1 MLEGIFN
8 RKVVYDDTADVVI
21 VGTGAGGATAARVL
35 SAAGLDVLMVEAGPR
50 LRTEDRPRDA
60 LRTLGGTMRNAGT
73 QTTTGTHPIPILQ
86 GVCVGGSTAVNSGI
100 IWRMPEDV
108 REDWT
113 RNHGLGDLVHEEHF
127 ARIYERIEA
136 DLDVAETSD
145 EVLGGNATLMRVA
158 SERLGLPGKA
168 MSRNAGRCQARGEC
182 LQGCPGEKRQSMD
195 VSYVPMAMKDGARL
209 STLCRVDKVW
219 VEGGR
224 AVGVLGMKLDAE
236 TRKPIGRFRIRANH
250 VIVSAG
256 VVHTPLILRRSGLGG
271 MVGRRFQGH
280 PGTAIVGRF
289 PHPVRMSYGA
299 TQGYEVPM
307 RDRGYKLESL
317 SLPPEMLAARLPGVG
332 RDWQERTANLD
343 HFAQWCAQVR
353 MRAHGRVLPGPLW
366 PLVFYEPTDSDL
378 DRIQEALVLI
388 MRMMF
393 EAGAVEVYPGIDGLP
408 EVIRSVAEVDEA
420 GSRRWKR
427 GSVHLVLSHLFG
439 TAVAGRDPSS
449 SVVDPQLQSHQIPD
463 LYVMDASVFP
473 TNMGVNPQHSIMA
486 VVMRAAEQLA
496 HRVAAQPSSFAR
508 AS

>member
-1 MLEGIFN
+1 MISFN
-8 RKVVYDDTADVVI
+8 RNFVYEDTADVVI

-35 SAAGLDVLMVEAGPR
+35 AAAGIDVLMLEEGPR
-50 LRTEDRPRDA
+50 LRTPDRPRDA
-60 LRTLGGTMRNAGT
+60 LRTLAGTMRSGGT

-86 GVCVGGSTAVNSGI
+86 AACVGGSTAVNSGI
-100 IWRMPEDV
+100 IWRMPDDV
-108 REDWT
+108 RADWT
-113 RNHGLGDLVHEEHF
+113 KNHGLGELVDAASFE
-127 ARIYERIEA
+127 RIYERIEG

-158 SERLGLPGKA
+158 SERMGLPGKA
-168 MSRNAGRCQARGEC
+168 ISRNAGRCQARGEC
-182 LQGCPGEKRQSMD
+182 LQGCPGERRQSMD

-209 STLCRVDKVW
+209 MTLCRVEKVW
-219 VEGGR
+219 IEGGR
-224 AVGVLGMKLDAE
+224 AVGVLGSRLDAE
-236 TRKPIGRFRIRANH
+236 TRKPVGRFRVRAEK

-256 VVHTPLILRRSGLGG
+256 VVHTPLILRRSGLRG

-280 PGTAIVGRF
+280 PGAAIVGRF
-289 PHPVRMSYGA
+289 DHPVRMSYGA

-307 RDRGYKLESL
+307 RERGYKLESL

-332 RDWQERTANLD
+332 REWQERTANLD
-343 HFAQWCAQVR
+343 CYAQWCAQVR
-353 MRAHGRVLPGPLW
+353 MKAHGRVMPGPLW

-378 DRIQEALVLI
+378 DRIQEALTLI

-408 EVIRSVAEVDEA
+408 EVMRSISEVDEA
-420 GSRRWKR
+420 ASRRWER
-427 GSVHLVLSHLFG
+427 GAIHLVVSHLFG
-439 TAVAGRDPSS
+439 TAVAGHDPRA
-449 SVVDPQLQSHQIPD
+449 SVVDPQLQSHQVRD

-486 VVMRAAEQLA
+486 VVMRASERLA
-496 HRVAAQPSSFAR
+496 QRITAAHPSFAH

>member
-1 MLEGIFN
+1 MMGLFD
-8 RKVVYDDTADVVI
+8 RKVIYDDTADVVI

-35 SAAGLDVLMVEAGPR
+35 AAAGVDVLMLEEGPR
-50 LRTEDRPRDA
+50 LRTPDRPRDA
-60 LRTLGGTMRNAGT
+60 LRTLSGTMRSGGT

-86 GVCVGGSTAVNSGI
+86 AACVGGSTAVNSGI

-113 RNHGLGDLVHEEHF
+113 KNHGLGALVDAGRFE
-127 ARIYERIEA
+127 RIYEKIET

-168 MSRNAGRCQARGEC
+168 MSRNSGRCQARGEC

-195 VSYVPMAMKDGARL
+195 VSYVPMAMADGARL
-209 STLCRVDKVW
+209 STLCRVEKVW
-219 VEGGR
+219 IEGGR
-224 AVGVLGMKLDAE
+224 AVGVLGSKLDAD
-236 TRKPIGRFRIRANH
+236 TRKPIGRFRVRAKR
-250 VIVSAG
+250 VVVSAG
-256 VVHTPLILRRSGLGG
+256 VVHTPLILRRSGLHG

-280 PGTAIVGRF
+280 PGAAIVGRF
-289 PHPVRMSYGA
+289 DHPVRMSYGA

-307 RDRGYKLESL
+307 RERGFKLESL

-343 HFAQWCAQVR
+343 HYAQWCAQVR
-353 MRAHGRVLPGPLW
+353 MKAHGRVMPGPLW

-378 DRIQEALVLI
+378 DRIQDALTLI

-408 EVIRSVAEVDEA
+408 EVMRSASEVDEA
-420 GSRRWKR
+420 ASRRWKR
-427 GSVHLVLSHLFG
+427 GAVHLVVSHLFG
-439 TAVAGRDPSS
+439 TAVAGTDPRS
-449 SVVDPQLQSHQIPD
+449 SVVDAQLQSHQVRD

-486 VVMRAAEQLA
+486 VVMNAAEQLA
-496 HRVAAQPSSFAR
+496 DATSFAQ